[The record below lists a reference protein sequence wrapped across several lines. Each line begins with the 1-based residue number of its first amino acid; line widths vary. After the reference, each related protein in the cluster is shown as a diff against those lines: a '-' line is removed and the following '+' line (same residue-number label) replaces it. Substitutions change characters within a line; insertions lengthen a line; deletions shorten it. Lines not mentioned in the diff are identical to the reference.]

1 MLAKL
6 KAMFQSS
13 LGESADSGQLDAL
26 SENLITATLM
36 VEVMNSDQ
44 RLDAREEQEFIAIL
58 VKTLGLDEEAA
69 DELRA
74 LTHEKAEESTS
85 LYEFTAQVNTQF
97 SVDAKLSLIKN
108 MWRIAFADGEVDR
121 YEDGVIR
128 RVSELIYVSHSDFI
142 RMKIAARD
150 GV

>member
-6 KAMFQSS
+6 KAMFQGS

-36 VEVMNSDQ
+36 VEVMNSDH

-69 DELRA
+69 DELRDLA
-74 LTHEKAEESTS
+74 HEKPRSRRRSMS
-85 LYEFTAQVNTQF
+85 L
-97 SVDAKLSLIKN
+97 
-108 MWRIAFADGEVDR
+108 
-121 YEDGVIR
+121 R
-128 RVSELIYVSHSDFI
+128 R
-142 RMKIAARD
+142 R
-150 GV
+150 

>member
-6 KAMFQSS
+6 KAMLQGS
-13 LGESADSGQLDAL
+13 LGESTDSGQLDAL

-36 VEVMNSDQ
+36 VEVMNSDH
-44 RLDAREEQEFIAIL
+44 RLDAQEEQEFIAVV
-58 VKTLGLDEEAA
+58 VKTLGLDEESA
-69 DELRA
+69 DELRVLA
-74 LTHEKAEESTS
+74 HEKAEESTS

-108 MWRIAFADGEVDR
+108 MWRIAFADGEIDR

>member
-1 MLAKL
+1 
-6 KAMFQSS
+6 
-13 LGESADSGQLDAL
+13 
-26 SENLITATLM
+26 
-36 VEVMNSDQ
+36 
-44 RLDAREEQEFIAIL
+44 
-58 VKTLGLDEEAA
+58 
-69 DELRA
+69 LRA
-74 LTHEKAEESTS
+74 LAHEKAEESTS
-85 LYEFTAQVNTQF
+85 LYEFTAQVNAQF

-150 GV
+150 DA

>member
-1 MLAKL
+1 MPFLL
-6 KAMFQSS
+6 RH
-13 LGESADSGQLDAL
+13 LDS
-26 SENLITATLM
+26 TR
-36 VEVMNSDQ
+36 NS
-44 RLDAREEQEFIAIL
+44 
-58 VKTLGLDEEAA
+58 A

-74 LTHEKAEESTS
+74 LAHEKAEESTS
-85 LYEFTAQVNTQF
+85 LYEFTALVNTQF